1 MAAMRAT
8 GKADGIDIQLVAGTY
23 VVLIG
28 VSVDAGK
35 IGGLLGF
42 TIERTDHTEGE
53 RYFLY
58 NNLLFKENDVGAK
71 SDFSTEKNPVQA
83 FVWGDYTAKPAHIYT
98 YEITARYGASSN
110 LSDGPSASAKVTT
123 EEPDDGDH
131 GIYFNRSVVA
141 SAAYQRRFGNTNPE
155 DVKNGEAYTWLSRGL
170 EEALVAFIGRA
181 TDDRYALRA
190 AVYEF
195 TFDPVLEAFKVAHE
209 AGADV
214 KIAYHDLGEVGEGD
228 RDAIDEAGITDLM
241 IGRSKVNISHNKF
254 VVLLKDGKPAAV
266 WTGSTNITPGGV
278 FGHANV
284 GHQINDP
291 AVAAA
296 YLAYWEQ
303 ISENPSR
310 KAISAYDDAK
320 PKIPKGR
327 PRAGLT
333 TIFSPRSN
341 IEPLNWYVRLADSA
355 TQGVFLTAAFG
366 LQEEIKPAFFGDRD
380 YLRYLLLDT
389 DEGETDALKGDPDNI
404 VTAGAYA
411 GTGAFRTW
419 IAKGIYPL
427 NGHVHYIHTKLMIID
442 PLTDDPIVITGSGN
456 WSNES
461 CEKNDENMVVIRG
474 DKRVADIYL
483 TEFMRLFNHYRLRG
497 KTKTPKTKLA
507 PGPGDPSSTHR
518 TRKHLLPDSSWAD
531 PFYVGGT
538 PEAKERAMFSGAAT
552 GSS

>member
-1 MAAMRAT
+1 MRST
-8 GKADGIDIQLVAGTY
+8 GNQDGLELQLSAGTY

-28 VSVDAGK
+28 ISIDPDQVD
-35 IGGLLGF
+35 GLLGF

-58 NNLLFKENDVGAK
+58 NNLLFEENDAGAK
-71 SDFSTEKNPVQA
+71 PDFSSEKNPIQA
-83 FVWGDYTAKPAHIYT
+83 FVWGDYTAKPAHTYT
-98 YEITARYGASSN
+98 YEVTSRYGTPAD
-110 LSDGPSASAKVTT
+110 LTDGPSAAVKVTT
-123 EEPDDGDH
+123 EGPEDGDH

-141 SAAYQRRFGNTNPE
+141 SAAYQRRFGNKNPK
-155 DVKNGEAYTWLSRGL
+155 DVANGAAYTWLSRGL
-170 EEALVAFIGRA
+170 EEALVAFIGKA
-181 TDDRYALRA
+181 T
-190 AVYEF
+190 
-195 TFDPVLEAFKVAHE
+195 
-209 AGADV
+209 DV
-214 KIAYHDLGEVGEGD
+214 KIAYHKLGEVGEGD
-228 RDAIDEAGITDLM
+228 REAIADAGITDLM

-254 VVLLKDGKPAAV
+254 VVLLKDGKPVAV
-266 WTGSTNITPGGV
+266 WTGSTNITPGGI

-310 KAISAYDDAK
+310 KDIYAYDDPK

-355 TQGVFLTAAFG
+355 KQGVFLTAAFG

-389 DEGETDALKGDPDNI
+389 DEGETQALKADPDNI
-404 VTAGAYA
+404 VTAGAYT
-411 GTGAFRTW
+411 GTGAFSTW

-427 NGHVHYIHTKLMIID
+427 NGHVHYIHTKLMLID

-497 KTKTPKTKLA
+497 TTKTPKTKLA
-507 PGPGDPSSTHR
+507 PGPGDPTSTHR

-531 PFYVGGT
+531 PFYVKDS
-538 PEAKERAMFSGAAT
+538 PEAKERSMFSGVGT
-552 GSS
+552 ESS